1 MTATENVAPGMPVAT
16 FTDAMSRLVSG
27 LAVVTTRQANGR
39 PCGLLVSSI
48 CSYSVDPPSVLVVV
62 DHASRCRDPLAH
74 CAEFGV
80 HVLGHTEERTARTF
94 ASRGVDKFAD
104 VGWEWDGAVPRLC
117 AAPIYLRCT
126 TTAVFDHGDH
136 TVLIGEVTRT
146 ALTEAEPLVCYR
158 RLFHWRL
165 RGSQVRSPL

>member
-1 MTATENVAPGMPVAT
+1 MTATENVATGAPVAA

-27 LAVVTTRQANGR
+27 LAVVTTRQETGR

-62 DHASRCRDPLAH
+62 DHASRCREPLTH

-80 HVLGHTEERTARTF
+80 HVLGSAQERTARTF
-94 ASRGVDKFAD
+94 ASRGADKFAEI
-104 VGWEWDGAVPRLC
+104 GWEWDGSVPRLC

-126 TTAVFDHGDH
+126 ASAVLDHGDH
-136 TVLIGEVTRT
+136 TILIGEVTR
-146 ALTEAEPLVCYR
+146 AEVREAEPLVFYR
-158 RLFHWRL
+158 RLFDWRL
-165 RGSQVRSPL
+165 RGNGVRQL

>member
-1 MTATENVAPGMPVAT
+1 MTATEDVASALPVAA

-27 LAVVTTRQANGR
+27 LAVVTTRQAGGQ

-48 CSYSVDPPSVLVVV
+48 CSYSVAPPSVLVVL
-62 DHASRCRDPLAH
+62 DHASRCRDPLAR

-80 HVLGHTEERTARTF
+80 HVLGSDEERTARTF
-94 ASRGVDKFAD
+94 ASRGADKFAG

-126 TTAVFDHGDH
+126 AKAVFDHGDH

-146 ALTEAEPLVCYR
+146 AVAEAEPLVCYR
-158 RLFHWRL
+158 RQFDWGL
-165 RGSQVRSPL
+165 RRNGVRHP

>member
-1 MTATENVAPGMPVAT
+1 MTATENVAAGAPVAT

-27 LAVVTTRQANGR
+27 LAVVTTRQAGGR

-62 DHASRCRDPLAH
+62 DHASRCREALTH

-80 HVLGHTEERTARTF
+80 HVLGSAQERTARTF
-94 ASRGVDKFAD
+94 ASRGADKFAEIA
-104 VGWEWDGAVPRLC
+104 WEWDGSVPRIC

-126 TTAVFDHGDH
+126 ASAVMDHGDH
-136 TVLIGEVTRT
+136 TILIGEVTR
-146 ALTEAEPLVCYR
+146 AEVREAEPLVFYR
-158 RLFHWRL
+158 RLFDWRL
-165 RGSQVRSPL
+165 DMS

>member
-1 MTATENVAPGMPVAT
+1 MTATEDVATGLPVAT

-27 LAVVTTRQANGR
+27 LAVVTTRQADGR

-62 DHASRCRDPLAH
+62 DHASRCCEPLTH

-80 HVLGHTEERTARTF
+80 HVLGTAQERTARTF
-94 ASRGVDKFAD
+94 ASRGADKFAD
-104 VGWEWDGAVPRLC
+104 VAWEWDGSVPRLC
-117 AAPIYLRCT
+117 AVPIYLRCT
-126 TTAVFDHGDH
+126 ATAVFDHGDH

-146 ALTEAEPLVCYR
+146 RVEDAEPLVFYR
-158 RLFHWRL
+158 RLFDWRL
-165 RGSQVRSPL
+165 RGNGAA

>member
-1 MTATENVAPGMPVAT
+1 VTATENVAAGLPVAT

-27 LAVVTTRQANGR
+27 LAVVTTRQASGR

-62 DHASRCRDPLAH
+62 DHASRCCEPLTH

-80 HVLGHTEERTARTF
+80 HVLGTAQERTARTF
-94 ASRGVDKFAD
+94 ASRGADKFAD
-104 VGWEWDGAVPRLC
+104 VAWEWDGSVPRLC

-126 TTAVFDHGDH
+126 ATAVFDHGDH
-136 TVLIGEVTRT
+136 TILIGEVTRT
-146 ALTEAEPLVCYR
+146 GVEDAEPLVFYR
-158 RLFHWRL
+158 RLFDWRL
-165 RGSQVRSPL
+165 TGNGAA

>member
-1 MTATENVAPGMPVAT
+1 MTATEDVAAAASVAT

-27 LAVVTTRQANGR
+27 LAVVTTRQATGQ

-62 DHASRCRDPLAH
+62 DHASRCRDPLAQ

-80 HVLGHTEERTARTF
+80 HLLSTAQESTARTF
-94 ASRGVDKFAD
+94 ASRGADKFAD
-104 VGWEWDGAVPRLC
+104 VGWDWDGPVPHLR

-126 TTAVFDHGDH
+126 ATAAFDHGDH
-136 TVLIGEVTRT
+136 TVLIGAVTRT
-146 ALTEAEPLVCYR
+146 EVTEGEPLVCYQR
-158 RLFHWRL
+158 RFDWRL
-165 RGSQVRSPL
+165 RRNGVRHP

>member
-1 MTATENVAPGMPVAT
+1 MTATEDVAAGLPVAT

-27 LAVVTTRQANGR
+27 LAVVTTRQASGQ

-62 DHASRCRDPLAH
+62 DHASRCHGPLTR

-94 ASRGVDKFAD
+94 ASRGADKFAD

-117 AAPIYLRCT
+117 AAPIYLRCNA
-126 TTAVFDHGDH
+126 TAVFGHGDH

-146 ALTEAEPLVCYR
+146 AVTEAEPLVCYR
-158 RLFHWRL
+158 RLFDWGL
-165 RGSQVRSPL
+165 RRNGVRHP

>member
-1 MTATENVAPGMPVAT
+1 MTATEDVAAARPVAA

-27 LAVVTTRQANGR
+27 LAVITTRQAGGR

-62 DHASRCRDPLAH
+62 DHASRCREPLMR

-80 HVLGHTEERTARTF
+80 HVLGSTEERTARTF
-94 ASRGVDKFAD
+94 ASRGADKFAD
-104 VGWEWDGAVPRLC
+104 VGWEWDGAVPRLR

-126 TTAVFDHGDH
+126 TSVVFDHGDH
-136 TVLIGEVTRT
+136 TVLIGEVVRT
-146 ALTEAEPLVCYR
+146 EVAEGEPLVFYR
-158 RLFHWRL
+158 RLFDWRL
-165 RGSQVRSPL
+165 SAG